1 VRTFRSLTLL
11 LWTGLVVC
19 ALAMAAA
26 PASAQSSGFSGVQ
39 PKGLPTVYVMDRQ
52 GQETKGKI
60 VSWTVSA
67 VVLRLDDGATRT
79 FATGEA
85 VRIDLRGDSLK
96 NGALTGAGVGL
107 ALGLMMSAACGE
119 CDAGFTV
126 PMTLAT
132 AGVYAAIGTGIDA
145 LIPGRTP
152 FWNAGSSQGTG
163 GGLTFNISA
172 QRRSAFVG
180 WSIGGDKKR

>member
-1 VRTFRSLTLL
+1 MRTFRPLTLL
-11 LWTGLVVC
+11 LCTGLVVF
-19 ALAMAAA
+19 ALATAAA
-26 PASAQSSGFSGVQ
+26 PASAQSADFFGVQ

-60 VSWTVSA
+60 VSWTDSA
-67 VVLRLDDGATRT
+67 VVLRVDNGATHT
-79 FATGEA
+79 FKTGEA

-107 ALGLMMSAACGE
+107 AIGMMMSAGCSECGG
-119 CDAGFTV
+119 GFTV
-126 PMTLAT
+126 RMTLAT
-132 AGVYAAIGTGIDA
+132 AGIYAAIGTGIDA
-145 LIPGRTP
+145 LITGRTP

-180 WSIGGDKKR
+180 WRIGDDTKR

>member
-1 VRTFRSLTLL
+1 MRTFRPLTLL
-11 LWTGLVVC
+11 LWTGLVVF
-19 ALAMAAA
+19 APATAA
-26 PASAQSSGFSGVQ
+26 PASAQSADFSGVQ

-60 VSWTVSA
+60 VSWTDSA
-67 VVLRLDDGATRT
+67 VVLRLDDGVIRT
-79 FATGEA
+79 FNTGEA

-107 ALGLMMSAACGE
+107 AIGLMMSAACSE
-119 CDAGFTV
+119 CGAGFTV
-126 PMTLAT
+126 PMTLTT
-132 AGVYAAIGTGIDA
+132 AGIYAAIGTGIDA

-180 WSIGGDKKR
+180 WRIGDDKKR

>member
-1 VRTFRSLTLL
+1 MRTLRPLTLL
-11 LWTGLVVC
+11 LWTGLVVFS
-19 ALAMAAA
+19 LATAAA
-26 PASAQSSGFSGVQ
+26 PASAQSADFSGVQ
-39 PKGLPTVYVMDRQ
+39 PKGLPTVYVMDHQ

-60 VSWTVSA
+60 LSWTNSA
-67 VVLRLDDGATRT
+67 VVLRVDDGSTRT
-79 FATGEA
+79 FKAGEA

-96 NGALTGAGVGL
+96 NGALTGAGLGL
-107 ALGLMMSAACGE
+107 AIGLMMSVGCSECGS
-119 CDAGFTV
+119 GFTV

-132 AGVYAAIGTGIDA
+132 AGIYAAIGTGIDA
-145 LIPGRTP
+145 LITGRTP

>member
-1 VRTFRSLTLL
+1 MRTFRPLTLL
-11 LWTGLVVC
+11 LWTGLVVF
-19 ALAMAAA
+19 ALVIAAA
-26 PASAQSSGFSGVQ
+26 PASAQSADFSGVQ

-60 VSWTVSA
+60 LSWTDSV
-67 VVLRLDDGATRT
+67 VVLRVDDGATRT
-79 FATGEA
+79 FKAGEA

-107 ALGLMMSAACGE
+107 AIGLMMSAACRE
-119 CDAGFTV
+119 CGGGFTI

-132 AGVYAAIGTGIDA
+132 AGIYAAIGTGIDA
-145 LIPGRTP
+145 LITGRTP
-152 FWNAGSSQGTG
+152 FWNAGSSQSTG

-180 WSIGGDKKR
+180 WRIGDDKKH

>member
-1 VRTFRSLTLL
+1 
-11 LWTGLVVC
+11 
-19 ALAMAAA
+19 
-26 PASAQSSGFSGVQ
+26 
-39 PKGLPTVYVMDRQ
+39 MDRQ

-60 VSWTVSA
+60 VSWTPSA

-107 ALGLMMSAACGE
+107 AIGLMMSAACWEE
-119 CDAGFTV
+119 CGGGVTV
-126 PMTLAT
+126 PMTLT
-132 AGVYAAIGTGIDA
+132 AVGIYAAIGTGIDA
-145 LIPGRTP
+145 LITGRTP

-163 GGLTFNISA
+163 RGLTFNISA

-180 WSIGGDKKR
+180 WRIGDDKKR

>member
-1 VRTFRSLTLL
+1 MRTFRPLTPL
-11 LWTGLVVC
+11 LWTGLVVF
-19 ALAMAAA
+19 ALATAAA
-26 PASAQSSGFSGVQ
+26 PASAQSADFSGVQ

-52 GQETKGKI
+52 GQETQGKI
-60 VSWTVSA
+60 VSWTDAA
-67 VVLRLDDGATRT
+67 VVLRVDDGTTHT
-79 FATGEA
+79 FKTGEA

-107 ALGLMMSAACGE
+107 AIGLMMSAACSE
-119 CDAGFTV
+119 CGAGFTV

-132 AGVYAAIGTGIDA
+132 TGIYAAIGTGIDA

-172 QRRSAFVG
+172 QRRTAFVG
-180 WSIGGDKKR
+180 WRIGDDTKH

>member
-1 VRTFRSLTLL
+1 MRTFRPLTLL
-11 LWTGLVVC
+11 LWTGLVVFT
-19 ALAMAAA
+19 LAAAAA
-26 PASAQSSGFSGVQ
+26 PASAQSADFSSVQ

-60 VSWTVSA
+60 VSWTDSA
-67 VVLRLDDGATRT
+67 VVLRVDDGATRT
-79 FATGEA
+79 FKAGEA

-96 NGALTGAGVGL
+96 NGALIGAGLGLAVGLMTGA
-107 ALGLMMSAACGE
+107 ACSDCG
-119 CDAGFTV
+119 GSFTV
-126 PMTLAT
+126 TMTLAT
-132 AGVYAAIGTGIDA
+132 AGIYAAIGTGIDA

-163 GGLTFNISA
+163 GGLTVNISA

-180 WSIGGDKKR
+180 WRIGRD